1 MTDIPKPLFTEADR
15 RTLFPV
21 TRNWIYLNHAAVG
34 PLPRYVL
41 KAVRGY
47 IRAIS
52 TLGDK
57 HWDKMWDLLEDL
69 RTRLAAWIGA
79 GAGEVA
85 FTRNTS
91 EGLSVLALGL
101 DWRPGDNVVVPA
113 VEFPANVYPWLN
125 LASKGV
131 ETRFVPLRDGG
142 FTLEDVQ
149 AQVDGSTRVL
159 AISSVQFYNGFQAD
173 LAALGRF
180 CRERGILFCVDAVQQ
195 LGALPLDIRA
205 VNVDF
210 VACGCHKWW
219 MAGEGFGFLY
229 CRQEVQDLVRPALV
243 GWLGVTHWE
252 NTLDYQLEFSPSAR
266 RYETGN
272 VSAFGAHALRA
283 SLAFQEKLGAE
294 AVAGQVRAL
303 ARRVRR
309 SAVDRGLTVATPEIG
324 ATSGIVSFRVPGR
337 DSAAIVA
344 ALARDGVQV
353 AARNGFIRV
362 SPHFYNTAEEIDEF
376 FLRLDRAAAAATAP

>member
-15 RTLFPV
+15 RALFPV
-21 TRNWIYLNHAAVG
+21 TRRWIYLNHAAVG

-57 HWDKMWDLLEDL
+57 HWDKTWDLLEDL
-69 RTRLAAWIGA
+69 RSRLAAWIGA
-79 GAGEVA
+79 DAGEIA
-85 FTRNTS
+85 FIRNAS
-91 EGLSVLALGL
+91 EGISVLALGL
-101 DWRPGDNVVVPA
+101 DWRPGDNVVLPA

-125 LASKGV
+125 LAAKGV

-142 FTLEDVQ
+142 FDLEDIR
-149 AQVDGSTRVL
+149 ARVDESTRVL
-159 AISSVQFYNGFQAD
+159 AVSSVQFYNGFQAD
-173 LAALGRF
+173 LAALGGF
-180 CRERGILFCVDAVQQ
+180 CRERGILFCVDAIQQ
-195 LGALPLDIRA
+195 LGALPLDVRA
-205 VNVDF
+205 ARADF

-229 CRQEVQDLVRPALV
+229 CRREVQDLVRPALV
-243 GWLGVTHWE
+243 GWLGVAHWQ
-252 NTLDYQLEFSPSAR
+252 NFLDYQLEFAPSAR

-272 VSAFGAHALRA
+272 LSAFGAHALRA

-294 AVAGQVRAL
+294 AVVGRVRSL
-303 ARRVRR
+303 AQRVRR
-309 SAVDRGLTVATPEIG
+309 LAAGRGLTMATPENG
-324 ATSGIVSFRVPGR
+324 APSGIVSFRVPGR
-337 DSAAIVA
+337 DSAALVA
-344 ALARDGVQV
+344 SLARDGVQV
-353 AARNGFIRV
+353 AARNGFLRV

-376 FLRLDRAAAAATAP
+376 FLRLDRAAAAPPSA